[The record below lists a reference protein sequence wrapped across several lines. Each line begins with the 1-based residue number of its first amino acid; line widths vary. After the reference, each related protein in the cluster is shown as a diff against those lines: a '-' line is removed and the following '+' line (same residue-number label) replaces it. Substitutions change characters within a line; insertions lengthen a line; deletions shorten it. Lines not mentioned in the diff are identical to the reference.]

1 MNQMDIIWLNFFK
14 YMDGT
19 KPSLDVRIKNIISI
33 KDREFSS
40 MGPTQKNIIIMLL
53 QKQVIWEIL
62 AKE

>member
-1 MNQMDIIWLNFFK
+1 
-14 YMDGT
+14 MDGT